1 MAVLSERL
9 RLIVR
14 TVDTKSIVHQNIA
27 RDIVL
32 VESVPLD
39 DLQGTLLQSLRA
51 SCVLLQQEHGEV
63 VVSEI
68 RAGDEGLCQKVSSP
82 KYFLELELHDNIITN
97 STFSLVL
104 TFLSVW

>member
-1 MAVLSERL
+1 M
-9 RLIVR
+9 R

-27 RDIVL
+27 RDFVL

-39 DLQGTLLQSLRA
+39 DLQGKLLQSLRA

-68 RAGDEGLCQKVSSP
+68 RARDEGLCQKVSSP